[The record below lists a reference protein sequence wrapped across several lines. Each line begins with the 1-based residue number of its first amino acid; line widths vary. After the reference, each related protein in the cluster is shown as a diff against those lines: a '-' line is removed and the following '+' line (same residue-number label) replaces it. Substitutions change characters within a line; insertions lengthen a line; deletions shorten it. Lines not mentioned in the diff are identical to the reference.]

1 MKTLEALDTYPVL
14 PLWRY
19 TADDAR
25 FIVTNLNGAAK
36 LERFTL
42 PQYLAGGVGTEPPW
56 LRRILDV
63 AAIGGHQ
70 VAVHNPPP
78 TTVVWFAT
86 ELDGTLVTFLEL
98 Q

>member
-1 MKTLEALDTYPVL
+1 MKTLEALATYPAL

-25 FIVTNLNGAAK
+25 FNITNLNGAAK
-36 LERFTL
+36 LERSAM
-42 PQYLAGGVGTEPPW
+42 PQYIAGGVGNEPSW

-70 VAVHNPPP
+70 VTVRNPPP